1 MNTYVAYDKNTFQIL
16 GFIRNDYTA
25 LDETK
30 EIFKNFE
37 NYEVARTDL
46 EIPNFFSNY
55 KVVIGN
61 EKIIRFEELSKEGE
75 ENNENN

>member
-1 MNTYVAYDKNTFQIL
+1 MNTFVAYDKNSFQIL
-16 GFIRNDYTA
+16 AFIKNDYTK
-25 LDETK
+25 LEETK

-55 KVVIGN
+55 KVVIEN
-61 EKIIRFEELSKEGE
+61 EKIIRFEKLSKEGE
-75 ENNENN
+75 

>member
-16 GFIRNDYTA
+16 AFIKNDYTA

-55 KVVIGN
+55 KVVI
-61 EKIIRFEELSKEGE
+61 EKDEITSFEKMEVPNG
-75 ENNENN
+75 

>member
-1 MNTYVAYDKNTFQIL
+1 MEKTFIAYNKDSLKIL
-16 GFIRNDYTA
+16 GFIKNNYTT

-30 EIFKNFE
+30 EVFNNFE

-55 KVVIGN
+55 KVVIEN
-61 EKIIRFEELSKEGE
+61 EQIIRFEKLSKEGV
-75 ENNENN
+75 

>member
-16 GFIRNDYTA
+16 AFIKNDYTA

-55 KVVIGN
+55 KVVV
-61 EKIIRFEELSKEGE
+61 EKGEITSFEKMEVSNG
-75 ENNENN
+75 

>member
-16 GFIRNDYTA
+16 GFIKNDYTT

-55 KVVIGN
+55 KVVI
-61 EKIIRFEELSKEGE
+61 EKDEITSFEKMEVPNG
-75 ENNENN
+75 